1 MTTTTQPENAE
12 SMYDRIGGA
21 STVTRVVDRLYTL
34 ILDDSL
40 LLPTFHDKDLVPLK
54 RHMAALLSQ
63 VLGGPKAYTGQDLAT
78 VHQPLAITDAQYRS
92 VADYLLACL
101 YIEHAPA
108 DVLAAMVETLTT
120 LQATIVSADS
130 DPAPV
135 GSPT

>member
-1 MTTTTQPENAE
+1 MTTTTQPEKTE

-40 LLPTFHDKDLVPLK
+40 LRPTFHDTDLAPLK

-63 VLGGPKAYTGQDLAT
+63 VLDGPKAYTGRDLAT
-78 VHQPLAITDAQYRS
+78 VHKPVAITDAQYRS

-108 DVLAAMVETLTT
+108 DVLAAVAETLTA
-120 LQATIVSADS
+120 LQATVVSADS
-130 DPAPV
+130 DPAAAGV
-135 GSPT
+135 ST